1 MKCKNC
7 GAELNNGKC
16 AYCGSVCYENMYYLP
31 VVNVNEDTFHRVIHD
46 TRPLIVPQEE
56 LEIISLS
63 EKEPLYVRG
72 I

>member
-16 AYCGSVCYENMYYLP
+16 EYCGSVCFENMYYLP
-31 VVNVNEDTFHRVIHD
+31 IVNVDEDALQRALQN
-46 TRPLIVPQEE
+46 TRIMPQEE
-56 LEIISLS
+56 IEITCLGD
-63 EKEPLYVRG
+63 KERHFVRG